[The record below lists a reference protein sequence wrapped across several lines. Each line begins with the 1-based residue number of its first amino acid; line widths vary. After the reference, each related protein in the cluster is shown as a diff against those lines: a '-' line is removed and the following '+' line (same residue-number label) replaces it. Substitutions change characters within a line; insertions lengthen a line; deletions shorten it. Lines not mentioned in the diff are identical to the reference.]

1 MVSFKYT
8 ESDLRNAAA
17 EVLKGAPVRTAAR
30 LHGIPPSTLR
40 DRLNGRLPK
49 AVTQTSR
56 ARLFLIQE

>member
-1 MVSFKYT
+1 MVSYKYT

-17 EVLKGAPVRTAAR
+17 KVLGGAPVRTAAR
-30 LHGIPPSTLR
+30 LYGVPPSTLR

-56 ARLFLIQE
+56 ARLSLVQE